1 MCVHECICESEWA
14 RKIRFQSHMFNDYSC
29 SDVNKCMFTSDR
41 VLVKKKSKETVLPK
55 FSLVNLCIYW
65 GYLQKHGKGWTYR
78 SMGDLSLKGP
88 LQPEQWLT
96 QAASL
101 KLPEQLVGSSI
112 NVYPCSSDCWLL
124 MSSQGGAL
132 CILLSFPSPVPLA
145 YSLPSGRGHFHP
157 EA

>member
-1 MCVHECICESEWA
+1 MCTWMHMWEWMSKKDKISKSYVEWLFLQWCEQMYVHLRQSTSE
-14 RKIRFQSHMFNDYSC
+14 
-29 SDVNKCMFTSDR
+29 
-41 VLVKKKSKETVLPK
+41 KKSKETVLPK